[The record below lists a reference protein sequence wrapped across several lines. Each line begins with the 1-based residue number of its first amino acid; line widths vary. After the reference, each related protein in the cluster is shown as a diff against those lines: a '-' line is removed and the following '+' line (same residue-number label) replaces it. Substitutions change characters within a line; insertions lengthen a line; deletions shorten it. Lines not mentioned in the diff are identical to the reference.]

1 MSAARLT
8 TRPIDTGAL
17 IRAVE
22 GPDHGAVSIFLGT
35 VRNSNDGRD
44 VDGIDYSAYDAMAD
58 AEMNRIV
65 AEAVDRFPG
74 IAVALEH
81 RIGTL
86 RIGDVSVAIA
96 CAKPFPRSPSKAS
109 AGRRIAS
116 NRRVASGCGAIT
128 RMRSLSFNPLVEES
142 TMKADRPFAPAA
154 SPVRAS
160 RT

>member
-65 AEAVDRFPG
+65 AEAADRFPG

-96 CAKPFPRSPSKAS
+96 CAHAHRGPALDATRYVIEELK
-109 AGRRIAS
+109 
-116 NRRVASGCGAIT
+116 RRVPVWKREHYLDGTSEWVDPT
-128 RMRSLSFNPLVEES
+128 RQSAKV
-142 TMKADRPFAPAA
+142 AG
-154 SPVRAS
+154 
-160 RT
+160 

>member
-8 TRPIDTGAL
+8 TRTIDTGAL

-22 GPDHGAVSIFLGT
+22 GPDHGAVSTFLGT

-96 CAKPFPRSPSKAS
+96 CAHAHRGPALDATRYVIEELK
-109 AGRRIAS
+109 
-116 NRRVASGCGAIT
+116 RRVPVWKREHYLDGTSEWVDPT
-128 RMRSLSFNPLVEES
+128 RQSAKV
-142 TMKADRPFAPAA
+142 AG
-154 SPVRAS
+154 
-160 RT
+160 